1 MIKLRIPNFFFGS
14 FFLMFKNVIL
24 KKKNKFI
31 VHASTLNI
39 LLCEYFYKNNYFSEV
54 YFLYSYKMNFFFILV
69 FLEYFENSFLL
80 KNIIS

>member
-14 FFLMFKNVIL
+14 FFSSFKNAIL